1 LGEYRPAKS
10 SKLRWL
16 KRLLEKV
23 KAAIEQPGP
32 RKDQPFTCACHA
44 IDLERIAR
52 EGITMKTKW
61 IIAGLIA
68 ALTFLAAANAAA
80 QSYNPIRWIKK
91 GPTASE
97 QLATNGDQSKK
108 LASQLQAILPA
119 KTKLED
125 ACTAFRQ
132 LNDCVASLHV
142 SHNLKIKF
150 NCLKWDVTGVQPAKG
165 NVSSCTAPEG
175 GKALGLSKAIQALK
189 PQADA
194 KAEAKNAERRAQ
206 EDIKDA
212 SS

>member
-10 SKLRWL
+10 SKFRLR
-16 KRLLEKV
+16 RSLLGRNE
-23 KAAIEQPGP
+23 AAIEQPMP

-44 IDLERIAR
+44 IDLRRIAR
-52 EGITMKTKW
+52 EGTPMKNKW

-68 ALTFLAAANAAA
+68 VLMLLGAAKAAA

-97 QLATNGDQSKK
+97 QLAANGDQTKK
-108 LASQLQAILPA
+108 LATELQAILPP

-125 ACTAFRQ
+125 ACTAFRL
-132 LNDCVASLHV
+132 LNECVASLHV

-150 NCLKWDVTGVQPAKG
+150 NCLKWDVTGIQPGKS
-165 NVSSCTAPEG
+165 NVSSCSAPEG
-175 GKALGLSKAIQALK
+175 GKALSLAKAIQTLK
-189 PQADA
+189 PEADA
-194 KAEAKNAERRAQ
+194 KAEAKSAERRAQ